1 MAAGITDKF
10 LKVGVAG
17 TLTQL
22 AAPGHDVGGTT
33 ITLNSVTNWPTD
45 TAVIFGMRQ
54 VDAQGELVPNT
65 YTEWRGVIS
74 GSTLTSMVLM
84 YGTDQVYPA
93 GSSTQVFIPLSAS
106 NWNRLIDAILQ
117 EHDQDGTHGN
127 INAGTINAGA
137 ITATSV
143 TVSGTATSQG
153 WTPLGAAPASVTPNA
168 SVPNVY
174 DIVFNGTDLTGTIS
188 DFMKLQLART
198 VAAPNQCADL
208 ESSSSQYFSKS
219 SPAGMTFTDDFTVS
233 AWVKLESYP
242 ASGGATIVSRY
253 NGTSGWVL
261 KVNTLGQI
269 SMEGYNAGSG
279 NISYAVSTNSLPLGK
294 WIHVAAQL
302 DMSSFTATTTTS
314 YIMLDGIDVPTTV
327 NRAGTNPT
335 ALVQAGNLEIGG
347 QNGGAQ
353 PFDGKIAQVAVY
365 SSKVTQATILAAK
378 DRGLV
383 GNETSLVSAWSLSNS
398 LNDLNANANNLT
410 GNAGAATTSA
420 DSPFGNN
427 GASTTLEYAEVLAR
441 SFSTNTTV
449 TVRVPAGCQLPT
461 SGGISSVNYS
471 THERPYGLPVFTKIL
486 AYAEL
491 RSDFTSTMVT
501 TEVAITGTSITVYV
515 PANARLKLHGFGQR
529 IVTSGATNVGL
540 TIGEGSTYLAATDG
554 SGGSNVNQAANIVS
568 ITNPT
573 PGLHTYNL
581 NIHQSGAG
589 TMRFGAQSN
598 QPAFFLAELE

>member
-1 MAAGITDKF
+1 MAAGINDKL

-17 TLTQL
+17 TLTTL

-54 VDAQGELVPNT
+54 VDAQGNLVPNT
-65 YTEWRGVIS
+65 YTEWRGVVS
-74 GSTLTSMVLM
+74 GSTLTNMVLM
-84 YGTDQVYPA
+84 YGTDQVYPTGA
-93 GSSTQVFIPLSAS
+93 STQVFIPVSAS
-106 NWNRLIDAILQ
+106 LWNRLIDAILQ

-153 WTPLGAAPASVTPNA
+153 WTPLGATPNSITPNA

-174 DIVFNGTDLTGTIS
+174 DIVFNGTDLTSTLS
-188 DFMKLQLART
+188 DSMKLQLTRT

-219 SPAGMTFTDDFTVS
+219 SPAGMTFTDDFAVS
-233 AWVKLESYP
+233 AWIKLESYP
-242 ASGGATIVSRY
+242 ASGLTIVSRY
-253 NGTSGWVL
+253 NGTSGWVF
-261 KVNTLGQI
+261 KINSLGNI
-269 SMEGYNAGSG
+269 SLEGYNAGSS
-279 NISYAVSTNSLPLGK
+279 NISYLQSVNSVPLGR
-294 WIHVAAQL
+294 WVHVAAQL
-302 DMSSFTATTTTS
+302 DMSTFTATTTTS
-314 YIMLDGIDVPTTV
+314 YAMIDGQDAPVTV

-353 PFDGKIAQVAVY
+353 PFDGKLAQVAVY
-365 SSKVTQATILAAK
+365 NAKVTQATMLAAK
-378 DRGLV
+378 DRGLI
-383 GNETSLVSAWSLSNS
+383 GNETALVSAWSLSNS

-410 GNAGAATTSA
+410 ANAGAATTSA
-420 DSPFGNN
+420 DSPFGAS

-449 TVRVPAGCQLPT
+449 TVRVPNGCQLPT
-461 SGGISSVNYS
+461 TGGISAVNYS
-471 THERPYGLPVFTKIL
+471 THERPYGLPYFSKIL

-491 RSDFTSTMVT
+491 RSDFTSTTVT

-540 TIGEGSTYLAATDG
+540 TIGEGSTYLAETDA

-573 PGLHTYNL
+573 PGVHTYNL